1 MWNLHRVNIG
11 EKVITSYYVSNLP
24 EGVSKTQIWKSFQK
38 YGRVADVYIGG
49 KKDHSGST
57 FAFVRFENI
66 RDEKVLEHKIS
77 RVRYGHCILRVNIA
91 RYQKRQ
97 GPRGFKINT
106 SHVVPPEKSY
116 QVVWKATKAT
126 RDSRTFAEVTRGTS
140 SRPLASGATPID
152 IKPATFSVGMEDC
165 VMVGE
170 TISI

>member
-24 EGVSKTQIWKSFQK
+24 EGVLKAQIWKSFQK
-38 YGRVADVYIGG
+38 YGRVADIYIGG
-49 KKDHSGST
+49 KKDRSGST

-66 RDEKVLEHKIS
+66 RDAKVLEH
-77 RVRYGHCILRVNIA
+77 
-91 RYQKRQ
+91 
-97 GPRGFKINT
+97 
-106 SHVVPPEKSY
+106 EKSY
-116 QVVWKATKAT
+116 QVAWKETKAT